1 MRELFMLEPPFV
13 EVSTRRDRDACDSRV
28 AVAQVHPPCKVVG
41 DLHSQFDDL
50 LALFA
55 LHGTPDRVK
64 NR

>member
-13 EVSTRRDRDACDSRV
+13 EVSATATRATHASRS
-28 AVAQVHPPCKVVG
+28 QVHPPCKVVG